1 MVVWTLQSTEYIC
14 PWDSA
19 WGREGLFI
27 SLLHRDHP
35 SYPQSPQ
42 IILIPHLGTKGSIL
56 TEFEPQ
62 CLPKLNSL
70 RPFVFAF
77 CYGFQVSA
85 EPVEN
90 TLEKQ
95 LVPNKAKH
103 ESVTKTH
110 LLRGV
115 TMQVRK
121 KLQNRSKPTNK
132 QTKTRNVTISS
143 PTQRGQTFPNGNRSR
158 CRI

>member
-1 MVVWTLQSTEYIC
+1 MVVWTLQSTEYTC

-19 WGREGLFI
+19 WGKEGLFI
-27 SLLHRDHP
+27 HSGSSVL
-35 SYPQSPQ
+35 PQSPQ

-62 CLPKLNSL
+62 CLPKLNSP

-103 ESVTKTH
+103 ESFTKTH

-115 TMQVRK
+115 AIQVRK
-121 KLQNRSKPTNK
+121 KLQNRNKPTNK

-143 PTQRGQTFPNGNRSR
+143 PIQRGQTFPNGNRSQ